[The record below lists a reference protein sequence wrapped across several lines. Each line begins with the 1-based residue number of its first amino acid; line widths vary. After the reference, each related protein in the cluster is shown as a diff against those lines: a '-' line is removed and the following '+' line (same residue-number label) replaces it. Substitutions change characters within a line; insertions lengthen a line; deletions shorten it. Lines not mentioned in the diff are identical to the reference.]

1 MLTRFP
7 SKVPSGAAL
16 PAWQLEGLKWTVRH
30 AWDNSPLYRQ
40 RLEAAGITPEGITSL
55 DDLRRLP
62 FTTAQDL
69 TDGYPFAMR
78 AVPFSDIVRIH
89 ASSGTTG
96 KRKVLCYTAKD
107 LEEWQTMFARCYEL
121 AGLTREDRVQIA
133 VGYGLWTAGIGF
145 QLACE
150 KFGAMAI
157 PVGPGNL
164 EMQIAFLQDLQAT
177 VFCCTASMGLLLA
190 EEVHRLGLKNTL
202 NLKKIILGA
211 ERSSSAMLQT
221 MQEFL
226 GVEEIY
232 DITGLTE
239 LYGPGTGLSCRHNT
253 GIHYWADY
261 YILEIINPETLEPV
275 APGEVGEMVFT
286 TLGKEGVPLIR
297 YRSRDL
303 TRLLEGDCP
312 CGCRFPRHD
321 RIMGRS
327 DDVVIFRGVN
337 IHPGQVD
344 EALNRIKGT
353 GSEYQVLFDHG
364 EDGRDYMLVRV
375 ERSRN
380 GDEVPDAQVI
390 KSIISGMKHTLLVTC
405 SVELLE
411 YGALPRSE
419 RKTKRIF
426 DNRKFE

>member
-1 MLTRFP
+1 MLKRFP
-7 SKVPSGAAL
+7 PRFAPSTEL
-16 PAWQLEGLKWTVRH
+16 PDHQLAGLQWTVRH
-30 AWDNSPLYRQ
+30 AWENSSFYRQ
-40 RLEAAGITPEGITSL
+40 HLEAAGVMAGDIRSL
-55 DDLRRLP
+55 ADLRRLP

-69 TDGYPFAMR
+69 AAGYPFALR
-78 AVPFSDIVRIH
+78 AAPFEDLVRIH

-96 KRKVLCYTAKD
+96 KRKVLCYTQKD
-107 LEEWQTMFARCYEL
+107 LDDWQEMFARCYEL

-145 QLACE
+145 QSACE

-164 EMQIAFLQDLQAT
+164 EIQISFLQDLQST

-190 EEVHRLGLKNTL
+190 EEVHRLGLKDTL
-202 NLKKIILGA
+202 NLKKIIMGA
-211 ERSSSAMLQT
+211 ERSSSAMLDT
-221 MQEFL
+221 MHEFL

-239 LYGPGTGLSCRHNT
+239 VYGPGTGLSCRYNT

-261 YILEIINPETLEPV
+261 YLLEVLNPETLEPV

-286 TLGKEGVPLIR
+286 TLGKVGAPLIR

-303 TRLLEGDCP
+303 TRLIDGDCP
-312 CGCRFPRHD
+312 CGCTFPRHD
-321 RIMGRS
+321 RILGRS

-337 IHPGQVD
+337 IYPGQID
-344 EALNRIKGT
+344 EVLTRISGI
-353 GSEYQVLFDHG
+353 GSEYQVVLDHG
-364 EDGRDYMLVRV
+364 ADGRDYMLAKV
-375 ERSRN
+375 ERARN
-380 GDEVPDAQVI
+380 GDALSDSQLT
-390 KSIISGMKHTLLVTC
+390 KSIVSGIKRALLVSC
-405 SVELLE
+405 SVELVD
-411 YGALPRSE
+411 YGTLPRSE
-419 RKTKRIF
+419 KKTRRIF